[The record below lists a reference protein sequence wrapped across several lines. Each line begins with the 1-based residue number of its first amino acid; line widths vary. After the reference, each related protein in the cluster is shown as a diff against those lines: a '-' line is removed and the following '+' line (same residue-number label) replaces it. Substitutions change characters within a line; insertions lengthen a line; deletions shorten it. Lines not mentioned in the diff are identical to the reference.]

1 MRYSSEHFHH
11 HLNFIENSITLS
23 TESEG
28 QLAFLD
34 VQIIQNPDTSI
45 DSTTLYKYLD
55 FTSHHPLAHKIAV
68 E

>member
-11 HLNFIENSITLS
+11 HLNFIENSIQFTLS

-34 VQIIQNPDTSI
+34 VQIIRDPDTSI
-45 DSTTLYKYLD
+45 DSTTLYVR
-55 FTSHHPLAHKIAV
+55 TSNLILLLIAH
-68 E
+68 